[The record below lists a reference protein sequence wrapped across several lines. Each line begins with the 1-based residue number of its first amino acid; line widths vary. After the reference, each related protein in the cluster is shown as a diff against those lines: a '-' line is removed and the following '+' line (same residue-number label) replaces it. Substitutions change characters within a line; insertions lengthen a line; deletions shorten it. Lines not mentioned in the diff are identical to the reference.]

1 MTERSDT
8 GVIRL
13 ENAEDFTEH
22 TAELISQSI
31 REVHVLSPD
40 LSLPWLGN
48 EAVTTALRRFAI
60 SQRRAQIRILVC
72 DPASVVQQRHPWL
85 DLIRRLSKIEAR
97 VIKPEILD
105 TEPLKGSFV
114 LSDRRGLVYRNS
126 DSQFLGFAH
135 YDDRP
140 TVQQQRNVF
149 DQYWRYSDA
158 HPEFR
163 VLAL

>member
-13 ENAEDFTEH
+13 ESIEDFTEH

-48 EAVTTALRRFAI
+48 EAVTDALRRFAI
-60 SQRRAQIRILVC
+60 THRRAHIRILVC
-72 DPASVVQQRHPWL
+72 DPGPVVQQRHPWL
-85 DLIRRLSKIEAR
+85 ELIRRLSKIEAR

-114 LSDRRGLVYRNS
+114 LSDRSRLVYRNS
-126 DSQFLGFAH
+126 DTQFIGFAH

-140 TVQQQRNVF
+140 TVQQQRNLF
-149 DQYWRYSDA
+149 EQYWRYSEA

>member
-1 MTERSDT
+1 MTEGSDT

-13 ENAEDFTEH
+13 ENLAAFTEH
-22 TAELISQSI
+22 TAELIGQSI
-31 REVHVLSPD
+31 REVYVLSPD
-40 LSLPWLGN
+40 MALPWLGA
-48 EAVTTALRRFAI
+48 EAVTDALRRFALTH
-60 SQRRAQIRILVC
+60 RRAQIRILVC
-72 DPASVVQQRHPWL
+72 DASAVVQQRHPWL
-85 DLIRRLSKIEAR
+85 ALIRRLSKIEAR

-126 DSQFLGFAH
+126 ETEYLGFAH

-140 TVQQQRNVF
+140 TVQQQRNLF
-149 DQYWRYSDA
+149 EQYWRYSAA